1 MPSEMNQVRERQRL
15 YFLSYTELPYN
26 LSVYICV
33 CVFIYMCVLVGHE
46 NNDAEDDGK
55 GMSENKGKQHIPMR
69 TA

>member
-1 MPSEMNQVRERQRL
+1 M
-15 YFLSYTELPYN
+15 
-26 LSVYICV
+26 CV